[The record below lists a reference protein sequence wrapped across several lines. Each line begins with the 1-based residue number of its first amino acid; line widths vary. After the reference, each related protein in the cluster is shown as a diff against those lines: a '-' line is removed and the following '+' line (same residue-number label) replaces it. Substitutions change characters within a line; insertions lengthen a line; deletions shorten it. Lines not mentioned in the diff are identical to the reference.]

1 MNTGSPLAAR
11 LNLNIFAVLIVAL
24 VIAIV
29 LAALYFLFKKLEEYK
44 LSPEYAAKQKN
55 HATRNSEIQD
65 TAKRANLNKEEKDVL
80 HSIFK
85 KHPLPNIIYAVKDV
99 ELMETYLREVF
110 EGFNVINDEDGKAAL
125 FRVRS
130 KLAKVFASPQ
140 PIKNSR
146 LIPVETEFTYTPSQ
160 GIHYKFKL
168 NNLTPEEMLIGIP
181 EELPNDEK
189 PEILSKISLVFIYKK
204 SAPYNLEARVV
215 RYQKDKNNQEVV
227 VCGHTDRIFPL
238 QKRMAPR
245 IEIHMDCEFS
255 SVKVQVTKKGK
266 NESTDYFPSDKMH
279 AGVLEDVS
287 SGGCRIVTDL
297 PIKAEQYMFIRGPLD
312 GQNEHTAIG
321 KILRTTQNKNGKFIL
336 HIKYEEIELKL
347 SNRIN
352 AIACGYI
359 K

>member
-65 TAKRANLNKEEKDVL
+65 TAKRANLNREEKDVL

-99 ELMETYLREVF
+99 ELMESYLKEVF
-110 EGFNVINDEDGKAAL
+110 DGYNVINDEDSKAAL
-125 FRVRS
+125 FRLRS
-130 KLAKVFASPQ
+130 KLAKTFGSPQ

-146 LIPVETEFTYTPSQ
+146 LIPAETEFTYTPSR

-168 NNLTPEEMLIGIP
+168 NNISPEEMLIGIP
-181 EELPNDEK
+181 DELPNDEK

-204 SAPYNLEARVV
+204 SSPYNLEARVV
-215 RYQKDKNNQEVV
+215 RYQKDKNN
-227 VCGHTDRIFPL
+227 
-238 QKRMAPR
+238 K
-245 IEIHMDCEFS
+245 
-255 SVKVQVTKKGK
+255 
-266 NESTDYFPSDKMH
+266 
-279 AGVLEDVS
+279 
-287 SGGCRIVTDL
+287 
-297 PIKAEQYMFIRGPLD
+297 
-312 GQNEHTAIG
+312 
-321 KILRTTQNKNGKFIL
+321 
-336 HIKYEEIELKL
+336 
-347 SNRIN
+347 
-352 AIACGYI
+352 
-359 K
+359 